1 MKRTFKTKKINN
13 RNYNILALPGTNFF
27 KFEVVNMYG
36 SIIERIYKDRTGR
49 NVYGLSHL
57 VEHLSFR
64 DTKDYSSKELLNLIN
79 SEGSYNASTD
89 ATRINYWFQTTMDK
103 AFLGINLVSNFA
115 FNDLTRIS
123 QEEFE
128 TEKKVVYNE
137 AKRYADDDQTMFA
150 FNIYPT
156 VNELHPEDNI
166 IGIPETIDTFTLEDA
181 IALKDIFLQNSDVF
195 YNITYDPEILTEN
208 EIISQ
213 IEYELLRFK
222 HSPLYEEVSKELYS
236 SYLKKPQIKK
246 YTINN
251 ESEQRLTAI
260 NLDIVSN
267 KIVSNVGN
275 EYLARYAG
283 ETSLNDVIRE
293 QNGLTYG
300 IDLYIHNMDYRDYV
314 MFSCDVSEGSEKLM
328 MELFEKSINDSVDT
342 FTAEAYKKYMNTRKL
357 KRTLDLLN
365 QKNYNF
371 WINLSIWNPE
381 IMEFL
386 KDIASE
392 DLDRAYDELDNILCT
407 EENIREYLSTFRS
420 AVNNKK
426 CSLVTNY

>member
-1 MKRTFKTKKINN
+1 MKRTFKTKTISN
-13 RNYNILALPGTNFF
+13 RKYNILTLPGTNFF

-36 SIIERIYKDRTGR
+36 SIIERIYRDRTGR

-89 ATRINYWFQTTMDK
+89 TTRINYWFQTTMDK

-150 FNIYPT
+150 FNIYPA

-222 HSPLYEEVSKELYS
+222 HSPLYEDVSKEIYS
-236 SYLKKPQIKK
+236 SYLKRPQIKK

-267 KIVSNVGN
+267 KIVSNAGN

-300 IDLYIHNMDYRDYV
+300 IDLYTHNMDYRDYV
-314 MFSCDVSEGSEKLM
+314 TFGCDVSEGSEKLM

-426 CSLVTNY
+426 YSLVTNY

>member
-222 HSPLYEEVSKELYS
+222 RSPLYEDVSKELYI
-236 SYLKKPQIKK
+236 SYLKRPNNKK
-246 YTINN
+246 YISNN
-251 ESEQRLTAI
+251 DSEQMLTAI

-267 KIVSNVGN
+267 KIVADAGN
-275 EYLARYAG
+275 DYLARYAG

-300 IDLYIHNMDYRDYV
+300 IDLYTHNMDYRDYV
-314 MFSCDVSEGSEKLM
+314 MFSCDVSEGSEELM
-328 MELFEKSINDSVDT
+328 MELFEKSINDSAAT
-342 FTAEAYKKYMNTRKL
+342 FTTEAYKKYMNTRKL

-381 IMEFL
+381 IMEFI
-386 KDIASE
+386 KVIASE

-407 EENIREYLSTFRS
+407 EENIREYLLTFRNI
-420 AVNNKK
+420 VNDKK
-426 CSLVTNY
+426 YSLVTNY

>member
-13 RNYNILALPGTNFF
+13 RKYNILTLPGTNFF

-150 FNIYPT
+150 FNIYPA

-222 HSPLYEEVSKELYS
+222 HSPLYEDVSKELYS
-236 SYLKKPQIKK
+236 SYLKRPQIKK

-267 KIVSNVGN
+267 KIVSNAGN

-300 IDLYIHNMDYRDYV
+300 IDLYTHNMDYRDYV
-314 MFSCDVSEGSEKLM
+314 TFGCDVSEGSEKLM

-420 AVNNKK
+420 AVNDKNY
-426 CSLVTNY
+426 SLVTNY